1 MSGKPT
7 LLPRD
12 RLLLII
18 IAISAKMAM
27 EVLMSRPASRR
38 RGVESHISEMP
49 VDAPSF
55 TATAAKNEFGHVLSL
70 VAAGRTVVITKHE
83 TPTAVIVSY
92 PEFQALAEASARR
105 WDTLSAEFDELL
117 AGMQSAKSRAGLAAA
132 FNASPAEVGRAAVKP
147 VSTRAR
153 KRR

>member
-1 MSGKPT
+1 M
-7 LLPRD
+7 L
-12 RLLLII
+12 
-18 IAISAKMAM
+18 AILAKMVM
-27 EVLMSRPASRR
+27 EVLMSRPAARR
-38 RGVESHISEMP
+38 RGVGPRISETP

-55 TATAAKNEFGHVLSL
+55 TATAAKNGFGHVLNL

-92 PEFQALAEASARR
+92 PEFQALAEAGVRR

-117 AGMQSAKSRAGLAAA
+117 AGMQSAKSRAGLVAA
-132 FNASPAEVGRAAVKP
+132 FNASPAEVGRAAAKP

>member
-1 MSGKPT
+1 
-7 LLPRD
+7 
-12 RLLLII
+12 
-18 IAISAKMAM
+18 
-27 EVLMSRPASRR
+27 MSRPASRR
-38 RGVESHISEMP
+38 RGAGLRVGEMP

-92 PEFQALAEASARR
+92 PEFQALAEAGARR

-117 AGMQSAKSRAGLAAA
+117 AGMQSAKSRDGLAAA
-132 FNASPAEVGRAAVKP
+132 FAASPAEVGRAAVKA
-147 VSTRAR
+147 VSKAAR